1 MAPDA
6 LKPNCPQC
14 GGPVP
19 VPEGAAY
26 AHCSFCGSES
36 FVDLNGALLYQVI
49 KPTVGRPR
57 VQRLVQAAAHD
68 AGWTGIR
75 IDDLELT
82 YEPVWELELANGS
95 RLRIGAR
102 PGPEGRFGPVELP
115 GGERAFVQPSQR
127 DRSAAWSEPELAP
140 ESVAEVAA
148 RATGRPVSLKTIRLV
163 HHPIFSGH
171 TTIEGSRY
179 DFRLDAVNNIGQD
192 FSYSGSFEADDTNLG
207 AIELEVD
214 GTDETWFGAV
224 GEGDDTIVLVD
235 NFIESRLNNQ
245 VELNLIIAV
254 RRVVV
259 E

>member
-75 IDDLELT
+75 IDGLELT

-179 DFRLDAVNNIGQD
+179 DFRLDAVSGLLLNTEWPVRPT
-192 FSYSGSFEADDTNLG
+192 YSARTQAWTATLLMALAA
-207 AIELEVD
+207 AILPLAWSPLVVL
-214 GTDETWFGAV
+214 AV
-224 GEGDDTIVLVD
+224 GAYTIRSLT
-235 NFIESRLNNQ
+235 
-245 VELNLIIAV
+245 
-254 RRVVV
+254 RRSATARAAI
-259 E
+259 